1 MRRLFWFGLGVAGA
15 IYATRW
21 IRQQRQKMSPQAVG
35 ANLSEVAS
43 DIGRL
48 FREAADEARAAAAEK
63 EAELR
68 AGLADRTAERP
79 AG

>member
-1 MRRLFWFGLGVAGA
+1 MFWFGLGVAGA

-21 IRQQRQKMSPQAVG
+21 VRKQRERLSPAAVG
-35 ANLSEVAS
+35 ANVGDVLSDV
-43 DIGRL
+43 GRL
-48 FREAADEARAAAAEK
+48 LRASADEARRAAAEK

-68 AGLADRTAERP
+68 AGLDVPSAEGS